1 MLSLFCLLDIL
12 QVMPMG
18 DTILS
23 SMEKQFARYGL
34 DLASW
39 SVFLCALMSSVLLE
53 DPFRM

>member
-1 MLSLFCLLDIL
+1 
-12 QVMPMG
+12 MG

-39 SVFLCALMSSVLLE
+39 SVLFMCSYELSAFGR
-53 DPFRM
+53 PI